1 MENTIHT
8 PIKDN
13 LEQFRDVLLD
23 ARAITQLDVLS
34 HGFLLELDHKSAN
47 DSAALGPNAQ
57 KLLYIFLSL
66 MNDGNTCYALDCEK
80 LNKKWSEKW
89 DGLCQL
95 SAIDG
100 KTPFYHSE
108 DFREVIDHGIREV
121 LINNKI
127 GDPLLFETRKSKE
140 KTPHG
145 EITRPFVICRDEKG
159 ISWCYAARY
168 FDAKCDIE
176 DKIGVLF
183 GRSAEA
189 SNDDAQVN
197 ALLAQT
203 TLRPMQKEAVRRGI
217 RENLIIT
224 GGPGTGKTTV
234 VCYLLWCLLT
244 LHPEMRT
251 YKIYLAAPSGKAAD
265 RMRESIAETIEKIP
279 GTPSDPI
286 KTTIAD
292 LESYTIHRLLKYKPN
307 GRTFSMDADN
317 TFPTNS
323 IFVIDEASMIDIA
336 LFASLLAAIP
346 KEARIFI
353 LGDPD
358 QLPSVDA
365 GAVLGNLLDT
375 KGNFV
380 VRLLES
386 NRFDDKSNIGKF
398 AHSIQNAPETY
409 FKSFEKDEKYWGTPE
424 NDEAFF
430 KDRKNV
436 LDKINTI
443 HLSDSNKGDSKDIT
457 DQIQKIVKQWTERF
471 YAPLLAL
478 AKDIEPNVDLALQ
491 QEKLDKLWRLATL
504 ARILSAERSGKAG
517 AEMINQTACIH
528 LKHKPGDFFAGQL
541 IMLTRNQSTL
551 KLYNGDSGVV
561 LQSKKDGQ
569 FYLLL
574 KKPHKEGDT
583 RRQYVKYPMSML
595 PSDDIETAF
604 AITVH
609 KSQGSGYPHVMLF
622 LPTRVGHPLL
632 NRQIVYTAVTRTMG
646 QSISIVSNDA
656 CFEDACRRLV
666 QRDTGIVL

>member
-8 PIKDN
+8 PMQDN
-13 LEQFRDVLLD
+13 LDQFRDALLD
-23 ARAITQLDVLS
+23 MRAITKLDVLS
-34 HGFLLELDHKSAN
+34 HGFLMELDHKEPDGRVN
-47 DSAALGPNAQ
+47 LGLNAQ

-80 LNKKWSEKW
+80 LNHKWTEKW
-89 DGLCQL
+89 NGLCQL

-100 KTPFYHSE
+100 KSHFYQAE
-108 DFREVIDHGIREV
+108 DFGEVIERGIFEI
-121 LINNKI
+121 LNNHEI
-127 GDPLLFETRKSKE
+127 VDPFLFEARTTKE
-140 KTPHG
+140 KTHHG
-145 EITRPFVICRDEKG
+145 AITRPFVICRDEKG

-176 DKIGVLF
+176 AKIGELF
-183 GRSAEA
+183 GQTCET
-189 SNDDAQVN
+189 NDEEVRVDE
-197 ALLAQT
+197 LLAKT
-203 TLRPMQKEAVRRGI
+203 TLREKQKEAIRRGI

-244 LHPEMRT
+244 LHPEMQT

-279 GTPSDPI
+279 GNPLDPI

-307 GRTFSMDADN
+307 GRSFSMDAETPFSTD
-317 TFPTNS
+317 S

-346 KEARIFI
+346 KGARIFI

-365 GAVLGNLLDT
+365 GAVLGDLLDT

-380 VRLLES
+380 VKLIES
-386 NRFDDKSNIGKF
+386 NRFDDGSEIGKF
-398 AHSIQNAPETY
+398 AHSIQNAPKTY
-409 FKSFEKDEKYWGTPE
+409 FKRFEKDEKYWGKQE
-424 NDEAFF
+424 DDEVYF
-430 KDRKNV
+430 KDRK
-436 LDKINTI
+436 KINDIIHTI
-443 HLSDSNKGDSKDIT
+443 RIGDSTQENGKDT
-457 DQIQKIVKQWTERF
+457 THQIQEIIQQWTERF
-471 YAPLLAL
+471 YAQLLVL
-478 AKDIEPNVDLALQ
+478 AKDIDPDVDFALQ
-491 QEKLDKLWRLATL
+491 EEKLNKLWRQATL
-504 ARILSAERSGKAG
+504 ARILSAERNGKTG
-517 AEMINQTACIH
+517 VEMINRMVGIH
-528 LKHKPGDFFAGQL
+528 LKHASGDFFAGQL
-541 IMLTRNQSTL
+541 LMLTQNQSTL
-551 KLYNGDSGVV
+551 KLFNGDSGVL

-574 KKPHKEGDT
+574 KKPHKEGNVLVE
-583 RRQYVKYPMSML
+583 YVKYPMTVI
-595 PSDDIETAF
+595 PTDAIESAF

-609 KSQGSGYPHVMLF
+609 KAQGSGYPHVMVF
-622 LPTRVGHPLL
+622 LPTREGHPLL

-646 QSISIVSNDA
+646 QSISIVSNADCFNDA
-656 CFEDACRRLV
+656 CKRLV
-666 QRDTGIVL
+666 KRDTGIVL